1 MLGESIGK
9 STARASAAKPSAL
22 RRRTRCWAIAG
33 PPAALAA
40 KCTYTR
46 AAVVAGAAGEPLL
59 SSTRALTAASINRS
73 ISSAAFGAAL
83 ATLDQGAG
91 LGGGGSGR
99 APVAGGA
106 CDCAGRAV
114 GSVALA
120 TGPAGGDAVGAGGRG
135 ARPRSQPASR
145 APTPKPTR

>member
-99 APVAGGA
+99 APVAGGPWIAGAAGPSLAGGTGGRSTLTVSSMGGGA

-120 TGPAGGDAVGAGGRG
+120 TGPA
-135 ARPRSQPASR
+135 
-145 APTPKPTR
+145 

>member
-46 AAVVAGAAGEPLL
+46 AAVADVVAGAAGEPPL
-59 SSTRALTAASINRS
+59 SSTRAPTAASINRS
-73 ISSAAFGAAL
+73 ISSAASGAAL
-83 ATLDQGAG
+83 ATFDQGAG

-99 APVAGGA
+99 APVAGGPWI
-106 CDCAGRAV
+106 AGA
-114 GSVALA
+114 A
-120 TGPAGGDAVGAGGRG
+120 GPSLAGGTGG
-135 ARPRSQPASR
+135 
-145 APTPKPTR
+145 